1 MLDNQTFLYFN
12 KSCSYALKSTQ
23 LSQQVLKMKKIK
35 TSNIS
40 YVFSQTTLDI
50 AIDEWS
56 DNEQEKHPEKESA
69 LQITKAALP
78 WFMQHLK
85 QTESIY
91 MFTDEVMIDEMD
103 IWKSLQIAEYP
114 KQKQR
119 IEETCKLLKAFFHSE
134 VVLQHK
140 MVVSPLESFTP

>member
-1 MLDNQTFLYFN
+1 
-12 KSCSYALKSTQ
+12 
-23 LSQQVLKMKKIK
+23 MKKIK

-50 AIDEWS
+50 AIDEWVEYEQK
-56 DNEQEKHPEKESA
+56 NEQEKYPEKEEA
-69 LQITKAALP
+69 LLIAKAALP

-85 QTESIY
+85 QTESIC
-91 MFTDEVMIDEMD
+91 MFTDEVMLAEMD
-103 IWKSLQIAEYP
+103 TWKSLQIAEYP

-119 IEETCKLLKAFFHSE
+119 IEETCKLLKAFFHSD

-140 MVVSPLESFTP
+140 MVVSPLHSFTQHF

>member
-1 MLDNQTFLYFN
+1 
-12 KSCSYALKSTQ
+12 
-23 LSQQVLKMKKIK
+23 MKKIK

-50 AIDEWS
+50 AIDEWVES
-56 DNEQEKHPEKESA
+56 EQKNEQEKHPEKEEA
-69 LQITKAALP
+69 LLIAKAALP

-85 QTESIY
+85 QTESIC
-91 MFTDEVMIDEMD
+91 MFTDEVMLAEMD
-103 IWKSLQIAEYP
+103 TWKSLQIAEYP

-119 IEETCKLLKAFFHSE
+119 IEETCKLLKAFFHSD

-140 MVVSPLESFTP
+140 MVVSPLHSFS